1 MNKMVLDGDKGSE
14 KKKKQLQHC
23 LVVAMTCSHIF
34 LRVLSLKVIWLSYSR
49 ERLLGLDGQ
58 RTL

>member
-14 KKKKQLQHC
+14 KKKQLQHC

>member
-1 MNKMVLDGDKGSE
+1 MVIKAVKK

>member
-14 KKKKQLQHC
+14 KKQLQHC
-23 LVVAMTCSHIF
+23 LVVAMTCHIF